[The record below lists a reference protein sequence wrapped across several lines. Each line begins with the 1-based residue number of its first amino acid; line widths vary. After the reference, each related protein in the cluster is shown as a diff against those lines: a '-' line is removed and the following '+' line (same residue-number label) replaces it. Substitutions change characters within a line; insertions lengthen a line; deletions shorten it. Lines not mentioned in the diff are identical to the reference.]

1 MSSPISSSVDPAT
14 KSSHQA
20 EARTQ
25 TRYQSPGDL
34 DVEIANLLPYSVL
47 LTLTHS
53 RVQVMAENL
62 ELLTLEAIPTCF
74 FALEK
79 LATTI
84 LHSLQ
89 FGATSVELS
98 HQELFNMQINPF
110 VPFEDALSMLRG
122 QTFANLNKS
131 PLENRISILVRDV
144 VDTQEGIE
152 ELAGTC
158 LPQHF
163 DSLERTLAHIQ
174 GIIAR
179 PQLIQVLHTGAGK
192 QTHTE
197 TASPPIPHPTGE
209 LLRTHRA
216 STVSTVPRAQSLV
229 FFSQELNSAIF
240 NTATSTIFKFADVLG
255 GISPHEMELV
265 LSAPTSGAGTYEEKL
280 AKLTAL
286 ENELIRDIISTMD
299 PTRLVTDAEEFQG
312 RVERHVQS
320 HEPYCD
326 LQSDLMFMRALRLK
340 RQAILENIN
349 KNQQNFVNPPPDLP
363 QTSENLHPAEATY
376 APAKAHSSPPVIQS
390 EVTEAAIIRTPPL
403 ASIDPTKRSD
413 PNNDGDTN
421 YKRTEF

>member
-326 LQSDLMFMRALRLK
+326 LQSDLMFMRT
-340 RQAILENIN
+340 QSVISS
-349 KNQQNFVNPPPDLP
+349 QQNFVNPPPDLP

>member
-1 MSSPISSSVDPAT
+1 
-14 KSSHQA
+14 
-20 EARTQ
+20 
-25 TRYQSPGDL
+25 
-34 DVEIANLLPYSVL
+34 
-47 LTLTHS
+47 
-53 RVQVMAENL
+53 
-62 ELLTLEAIPTCF
+62 
-74 FALEK
+74 
-79 LATTI
+79 
-84 LHSLQ
+84 
-89 FGATSVELS
+89 
-98 HQELFNMQINPF
+98 MQINPF

-158 LPQHF
+158 LPQNF

-265 LSAPTSGAGTYEEKL
+265 LSAATSGAGTYEEKL

-312 RVERHVQS
+312 RH
-320 HEPYCD
+320 
-326 LQSDLMFMRALRLK
+326 
-340 RQAILENIN
+340 
-349 KNQQNFVNPPPDLP
+349 
-363 QTSENLHPAEATY
+363 
-376 APAKAHSSPPVIQS
+376 
-390 EVTEAAIIRTPPL
+390 TE
-403 ASIDPTKRSD
+403 
-413 PNNDGDTN
+413 
-421 YKRTEF
+421 